1 MTVCGGV
8 FEEEGG
14 VLLKRTAAVVE
25 VVDLYLYVRGVA
37 ERNEFLLNGI
47 PGKRISDAEDADE

>member
-1 MTVCGGV
+1 MTIRGGI
-8 FEEEGG
+8 FAEEGG
-14 VLLKRTAAVVE
+14 VLFERTAAVVE

-47 PGKRISDAEDADE
+47 PGKAISYT

>member
-1 MTVCGGV
+1 MTVRRRI

-47 PGKRISDAEDADE
+47 PGKRISNAKYSDE

>member
-1 MTVCGGV
+1 MTIRRRI

-37 ERNEFLLNGI
+37 ERNEFLLNSI
-47 PGKRISDAEDADE
+47 PGKAISNAKYSDE